1 VLHKKVLPDASKWLV
16 VDAKKKKKKKTCSTP
31 PRKVN
36 AIIKEKYDVPLVM
49 LFATPEDLDLWGR
62 CGLGAKLLDLEVS
75 AAVSMQAS
83 AVRAR

>member
-1 VLHKKVLPDASKWLV
+1 MQKKNNLFNPPPSKG
-16 VDAKKKKKKKTCSTP
+16 T
-31 PRKVN
+31 